1 MNLHFENSKEIPEI
15 TGEVHK
21 IAHGPGEP
29 GIRPGIHITNGNL
42 ILDFGQP
49 IQYLGLTQQEAHAMV
64 AALLVSTFEAND
76 QPKQTAN

>member
-15 TGEVHK
+15 KGEIHK
-21 IAHGPGEP
+21 VAHAPDEP

-49 IQYLGLTQQEAHAMV
+49 LQYLGLTTEEAKHMV
-64 AALLVSTFEAND
+64 VGLLMSIMSAED
-76 QPKQTAN
+76 QSKQTAN